1 MCTAIAEKTPME
13 GAARAPGGWFSL
25 NQLYVA
31 YDHPFYIDLEHA
43 LCVSFV
49 REAEDTIARVALELP
64 RQAARDLAH
73 RILAVLDRADAYEA
87 R

>member
-1 MCTAIAEKTPME
+1 MCTAIAEKAPIE
-13 GAARAPGGWFSL
+13 GAAKGAGGWFGL
-25 NQLYVA
+25 NQLYLA
-31 YDHPFYIDLEHA
+31 YDHPFHVDLEHA

-49 REAEDTIARVALELP
+49 REAADTTTRVAVELP

-73 RILAVLDRADAYEA
+73 RILAALDRAEDCEA